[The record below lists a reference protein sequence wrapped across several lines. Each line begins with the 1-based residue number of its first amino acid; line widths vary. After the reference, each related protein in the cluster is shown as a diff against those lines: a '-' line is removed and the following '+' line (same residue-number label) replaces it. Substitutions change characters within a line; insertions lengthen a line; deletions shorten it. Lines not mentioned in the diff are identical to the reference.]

1 MSATRVAPFYK
12 DPIHKMLL
20 CSGNTQNEIA
30 RSVVLNLVTS
40 ASETN
45 QTIDSFHVLGGP
57 SYVGD
62 QPRPKKQ
69 GRQPLFLLAASKS
82 CTMRD

>member
-30 RSVVLNLVTS
+30 RLVALNLVTS
-40 ASETN
+40 ASET
-45 QTIDSFHVLGGP
+45 IDSFHEC
-57 SYVGD
+57 
-62 QPRPKKQ
+62 KK
-69 GRQPLFLLAASKS
+69 FN
-82 CTMRD
+82 

>member
-1 MSATRVAPFYK
+1 MWHIYLEKMSATRVTPLYK

-40 ASETN
+40 ASD
-45 QTIDSFHVLGGP
+45 TIDSFHEC
-57 SYVGD
+57 
-62 QPRPKKQ
+62 QK
-69 GRQPLFLLAASKS
+69 FN
-82 CTMRD
+82 

>member
-1 MSATRVAPFYK
+1 MSATRVTPLYK

-40 ASETN
+40 ASD
-45 QTIDSFHVLGGP
+45 TIDSFHEC
-57 SYVGD
+57 
-62 QPRPKKQ
+62 QK
-69 GRQPLFLLAASKS
+69 FN
-82 CTMRD
+82 